1 MNESSSNP
9 EKPVSRQ
16 ALPWRLYRIVGGL
29 LTLYFGFTVAKL
41 ILTHFSAAQS
51 YSLISKVLTGE
62 GQEVS
67 EIAYFGLS
75 ALAIIIFFVGGIFFS
90 RKEPKGAL
98 FVWIAAI
105 FSLPVAAYTHFLF
118 SVSPGVVN
126 YSISGTLFVVP
137 ALVSIY
143 LFWILIRTRTYK
155 ERPSPSWSALALTT
169 VAVLA
174 IYVTPGIW
182 WHFMAKEPPLIS
194 AVSYD
199 GTDTVKSLL
208 ESGVSANQKS
218 RNGTTALVHSL
229 EIQHGY
235 DMAMLLLEHGA
246 DPNQTSALMWP
257 DRIMSF
263 DGYGSALDPN
273 LLHTPLRLALL
284 CRYCS
289 PEVALTMIDK
299 GADVSAP
306 TANQFERNILNLA
319 IEMNVDDDN
328 SHYELIAELL
338 RRDSPIDPDVL
349 LETDVI
355 NYDAKPRIVELLIKN
370 GVETD
375 GALEWLDANIIRYE
389 EQGWPTPDGFIAMR
403 ETILDARSH

>member
-1 MNESSSNP
+1 MNEPSSNP
-9 EKPVSRQ
+9 EKPVSKQ

-29 LTLYFGFTVAKL
+29 LTLYFGFTVTKL
-41 ILTHFSAAQS
+41 IYTYFGAAQS
-51 YSLISKVLTGE
+51 YSLISRVLTGE
-62 GQEVS
+62 GQDVPESVF
-67 EIAYFGLS
+67 FGLS
-75 ALAIIIFFVGGIFFS
+75 ALIIIIFFVGGILFS
-90 RKEPKGAL
+90 RKEPKGVV

-118 SVSPGVVN
+118 SISPGVVN
-126 YSISGTLFVVP
+126 YPISVTLFVVP

-155 ERPSPSWSALALTT
+155 EKPSPSWTALALTT

-174 IYVTPGIW
+174 IYVSPGIW
-182 WHFMAKEPPLIS
+182 YHFMAKEPPLIR
-194 AVSYD
+194 AVSSQR
-199 GTDTVKSLL
+199 TETVKALL
-208 ESGVSANQKS
+208 ESGASANQKS

-246 DPNQTSALMWP
+246 DPNQASVLMWP

-263 DGYGSALDPN
+263 DGYGMALDPA

-284 CRYCS
+284 CHFCG
-289 PEVALTMIDK
+289 PEVAMMMINR
-299 GADVSAP
+299 GADVSASK
-306 TANQFERNILNLA
+306 ANQFELNILNLA
-319 IEMNVDDDN
+319 IAMNVDDDN
-328 SHYELIAELL
+328 SQYELIAELL
-338 RRDSPIDPDVL
+338 KRNSPIDPNVL
-349 LETDVI
+349 LETEVI
-355 NYDAKPRIVELLIKN
+355 NYDAKPRIVELLVKN

-389 EQGWPTPDGFIAMR
+389 EQGWPPDSFRDMR
-403 ETILDARSH
+403 DTILDARSD